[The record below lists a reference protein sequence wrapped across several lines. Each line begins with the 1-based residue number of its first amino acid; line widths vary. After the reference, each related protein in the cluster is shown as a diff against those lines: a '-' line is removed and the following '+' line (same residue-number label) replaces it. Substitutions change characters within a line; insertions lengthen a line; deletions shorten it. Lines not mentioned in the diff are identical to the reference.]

1 MSFSAAQVAGSH
13 AAPLHAFRR
22 MAELSGGEWRQ
33 ESGLLLYRT
42 PVHDPVVWNG
52 AVLTGAVRERPAHV
66 LERADTFF
74 GPHATSYGFWVV
86 GSRDVEL
93 AAFLSAH
100 GAESIDDMPHMVLAA
115 GSVSGTRSS
124 VPVDLVV
131 DQAGRRA
138 FVEVAAASFETIGAD
153 PETWRVIYA
162 SLVSVCAAD
171 VIAVVAT
178 VDGQH
183 VGAAM
188 GYIDDGFCEVIH
200 VATIPSARRRG
211 IGKAVTT
218 RVLAEAHARGA
229 SLAALQ
235 STKHGEG
242 VYRSLG
248 FEEIDRYS
256 LHLRT
261 LPTV

>member
-1 MSFSAAQVAGSH
+1 MSFSAAEVAGSH

-22 MAELSGGEWRQ
+22 IAELSGGEWQQ

-42 PVHDPVVWNG
+42 PVPDPVVWNG
-52 AVLTGAVRERPAHV
+52 AVLTGALRERPAQV

-74 GPHATSYGFWVV
+74 APHAASYGFWIV
-86 GSRDVEL
+86 GSRDAEL
-93 AAFLSAH
+93 AEFLGAQ
-100 GAESIDDMPHMVLAA
+100 GAESIDDMPHMVRAA
-115 GSVSGTRSS
+115 ASVSGTPPS

-131 DQAGRRA
+131 DEAGRRA
-138 FVEVAAASFETIGAD
+138 FVDVAAASFETIGAD
-153 PETWRVIYA
+153 PETWRVVYA
-162 SLVSVCAAD
+162 SLESLCAPD

-183 VGAAM
+183 AGAAM
-188 GYIDDGFCEVIH
+188 GYLDGGFCEVIH

-211 IGKAVTT
+211 VGKAVTA

-229 SLAALQ
+229 DLAALQ
-235 STKHGEG
+235 STEHGEG

-261 LPTV
+261 LPTT